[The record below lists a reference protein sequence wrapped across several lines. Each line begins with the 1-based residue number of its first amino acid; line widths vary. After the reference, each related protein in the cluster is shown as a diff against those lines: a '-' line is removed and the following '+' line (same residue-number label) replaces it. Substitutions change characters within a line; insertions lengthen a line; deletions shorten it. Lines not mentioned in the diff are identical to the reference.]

1 MAGSLRL
8 PLVDL
13 ASTDRTAAAGM
24 IRQACLEYGFFYLTN
39 HGIDSEVFW
48 LVFGESKKFF
58 CLSFD
63 EKMQLNHSEYHRG
76 YTPLYAENLDPSTKA
91 KGDLKES
98 FYIGPSSSTNDV
110 NQWPSE
116 ESLPIWRSTMVSYY
130 EKVLSVGKK
139 LLALIALALNLDE
152 RFFEINGALSSP
164 MGFLRLLHYP
174 GKRINGHDNGKM
186 CHRFMGHSSLTLEIY
201 WRGGLTAYS
210 DIFKRLS
217 EIMLLRV
224 EESVDKVIVSSR
236 TTREKN
242 LSLKKE

>member
-116 ESLPIWRSTMVSYY
+116 EDRMIWLKRSKDNETIDDYRDELGQGEARVSWSR
-130 EKVLSVGKK
+130 LQSSV
-139 LLALIALALNLDE
+139 N
-152 RFFEINGALSSP
+152 
-164 MGFLRLLHYP
+164 
-174 GKRINGHDNGKM
+174 
-186 CHRFMGHSSLTLEIY
+186 
-201 WRGGLTAYS
+201 
-210 DIFKRLS
+210 
-217 EIMLLRV
+217 
-224 EESVDKVIVSSR
+224 
-236 TTREKN
+236 
-242 LSLKKE
+242 